1 MKTAKIFSYCFLTLA
16 MVCLSA
22 CESTWQTIVGEY
34 SFKVSGQVTK
44 DATQVYSLP
53 NEIGAM
59 EVIHLQNSTY
69 LLTFNTI
76 NGEAYTTKAIFSNNQ
91 LELYPFSRTVTITY
105 QSQNSDIWGEII
117 EFTETEEYQTDVYGY
132 GNVYGE
138 TIEFK
143 MQYSGTELGGNKQIK
158 GNNITM
164 LAKKN

>member
-16 MVCLSA
+16 MVCLSG

-59 EVIHLQNSTY
+59 EVIHLQDSTY

-76 NGEAYTTKAIFSNNQ
+76 NGEAYTTKATLSNNQ
-91 LELYPFSRTVTITY
+91 LDLYPFSRIVTITY
-105 QSQNSDIWGEII
+105 HSKESDIWGEII
-117 EFTETEEYQTDVYGY
+117 DITETEEYQTDVYGY

>member
-59 EVIHLQNSTY
+59 DVIHLQDSTY

-76 NGEAYTTKAIFSNNQ
+76 NGEAYTTKATLSNNQ
-91 LELYPFSRTVTITY
+91 LDLYPFSRIVTITY
-105 QSQNSDIWGEII
+105 HSKESDIWGEII
-117 EFTETEEYQTDVYGY
+117 DITETEEYQTDVYGY

>member
-1 MKTAKIFSYCFLTLA
+1 MKPAKLFTYCFLFCIILG
-16 MVCLSA
+16 LPS
-22 CESTWQTIVGEY
+22 CESPLQTIVGEY
-34 SFKVSGQVTK
+34 SFKLSGQVTK
-44 DATQVYSLP
+44 DGTQVYSLP

-59 EVIHLQNSTY
+59 EVIFLQDSTF

-76 NGEAYTTKAIFSNNQ
+76 NGEAYTTKARLSDNQ
-91 LELYPFSRTVTITY
+91 LELDPFSRTVIITY

-143 MQYSGTELGGNKQIK
+143 MQFSGKELGGNKLIK

>member
-16 MVCLSA
+16 MVYLSA

-59 EVIHLQNSTY
+59 EVIRLQDSTY

-76 NGEAYTTKAIFSNNQ
+76 NGEAYTTKATLSNNQ
-91 LELYPFSRTVTITY
+91 LDLYPFSRIVTITY
-105 QSQNSDIWGEII
+105 HSKESDIWGEII
-117 EFTETEEYQTDVYGY
+117 DITETEEYQTDVYGY
-132 GNVYGE
+132 GNIYGE